1 MERELWKI
9 ISYRITRLDRE
20 FPQGQY
26 QHSVGRILR
35 VYLWAVLHDRPVYW
49 ACDRGN
55 WAGVRPP
62 VKLPDQST
70 MSRRVRQIDFQQ
82 RLDRLAQGLDDSA
95 RPSLLRCVDGKP
107 LPVSRHSV
115 DEQATFGRGAG
126 GQDRGYKLHA
136 IYSQSNRPLAWSVT
150 PLHQNEP
157 RAASELID
165 HRIEPGY
172 LLGDANY
179 DANHLHEHAGQHQV
193 QLLTPRRYANAQGL
207 GHHQHSAYRRDAVS
221 RLQGPSEFVR
231 SLLPLRRRIETRFAH
246 LTNFGGGLTCL
257 PPWVRG
263 LRRVTLWVH
272 AKIIIRLARDAYLRT
287 GAA

>member
-9 ISYRITRLDRE
+9 ISHRLTQLDRE
-20 FPQGQY
+20 FPQGEY
-26 QHSVGRILR
+26 EHSLGRIVR

-49 ACDRGN
+49 ACDRRN

-62 VKLPDQST
+62 VELPDQST
-70 MSRRVRQIDFQQ
+70 MSRRLRRSDTQQMLTQLLQ
-82 RLDRLAQGLDDSA
+82 RLDDS
-95 RPSLLRCVDGKP
+95 PGSSLLRCVDGKP
-107 LPVSRHSV
+107 LPISKHSA

-136 IYSQSNRPLAWSVT
+136 IYGHGNRPLAWAVT
-150 PLHQNEP
+150 PLHQSEP
-157 RAASELID
+157 RVARDLID
-165 HRIEPGY
+165 QHLEPGY

-179 DANHLHEHAGQHQV
+179 DANHLHEHAGQRHV
-193 QLLTPRRYANAQGL
+193 RLLTPRRYANAQGL
-207 GHHQHSAYRRDAVS
+207 GHHSHSTYRREAIA
-221 RLQGPSEFVR
+221 RLVGPSEFVR

-263 LRRVTLWVH
+263 LRRVSLWVH
-272 AKIIIRLARDAYLRT
+272 AKIIIRVARDAYRRT
-287 GAA
+287 DVA